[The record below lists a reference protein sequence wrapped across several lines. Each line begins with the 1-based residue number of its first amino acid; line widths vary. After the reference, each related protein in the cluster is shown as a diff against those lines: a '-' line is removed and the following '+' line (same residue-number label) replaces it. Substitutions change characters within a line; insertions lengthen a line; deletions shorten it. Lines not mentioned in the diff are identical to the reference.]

1 MASLKEIRK
10 RITSVKNTQKITK
23 AMKMVAAAKLRRAQT
38 AVQQARP
45 YAKGLK
51 DMISDLASRHT
62 NHPLLTPR
70 GEPKKALF
78 LLYTSNRGLCGGY
91 NSVLLR
97 KVERYLA
104 ENTKNLETI
113 DLDVI
118 GRKGRDYY
126 RARQKTLHAVFPELA
141 DKFPFAKA
149 DELASQMI
157 QGFLDGSYD
166 EYYIVYNEFKSA
178 ISQEVKIEKILP
190 IGLECVAT
198 QQDVSGVDYLYEP
211 SQAGVLDYVIPKF
224 VAMQIYR
231 AHLEAYASELGSRM
245 SAMDSA
251 TKNARD
257 MISRLTLVYNR
268 ARQASI
274 TKDLMDIVNGSEAMK

>member
-45 YAKGLK
+45 YARALK
-51 DMISDLASRHT
+51 NVISDLVSRNT
-62 NHPLLTPR
+62 NHPLLTPKV
-70 GEPKKALF
+70 ELKKALF

-97 KVERYLA
+97 KVERYVA
-104 ENTKNLETI
+104 EASKNLDTI

-118 GRKGRDYY
+118 GRKGRDFY
-126 RARQKTLHAVFPELA
+126 RARQKIIHAELPELA
-141 DKFPFAKA
+141 DKFPFARA

-190 IGLECVAT
+190 IGFEFVT
-198 QQDVSGVDYLYEP
+198 QEVKGVDYLYEP
-211 SQAGVLDYVIPKF
+211 SQSEVLDYVIPKF

-231 AHLEAYASELGSRM
+231 AHLEAHASELGSRM